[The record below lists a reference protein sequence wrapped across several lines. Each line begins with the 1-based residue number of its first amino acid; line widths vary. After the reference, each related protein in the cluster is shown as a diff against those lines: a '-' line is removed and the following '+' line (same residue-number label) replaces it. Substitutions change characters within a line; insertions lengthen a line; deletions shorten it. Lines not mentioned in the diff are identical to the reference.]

1 MDVGSLSNPP
11 ECQGLAHFCEHMLFM
26 GSKKYPEENYFASF
40 ISRNGGYTNAT
51 TRDEAT
57 TYNFAVSAE
66 KLKEALDIWAQVK
79 IHFFRY
85 NIRKITLKSSKTK

>member
-1 MDVGSLSNPP
+1 
-11 ECQGLAHFCEHMLFM
+11 M

-66 KLKEALDIWAQVK
+66 KLKEALDIWAQVQ
-79 IHFFRY
+79 IF
-85 NIRKITLKSSKTK
+85 ITFIKLINLISLTIKGFDSEKSRF

>member
-79 IHFFRY
+79 IYFFLQK
-85 NIRKITLKSSKTK
+85 NHS